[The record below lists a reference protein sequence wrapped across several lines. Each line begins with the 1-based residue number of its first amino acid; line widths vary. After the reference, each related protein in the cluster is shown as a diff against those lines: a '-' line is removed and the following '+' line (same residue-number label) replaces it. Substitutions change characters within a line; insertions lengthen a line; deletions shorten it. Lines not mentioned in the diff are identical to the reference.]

1 MVEEEALE
9 SDEYE
14 AVDATEEAMAFAG
27 VERAGS
33 GEVVVG
39 REDERFEKSRTE
51 IADRRRL
58 RVLLAAHQANGLLLD
73 LIVKRFLLLRFI
85 FISLQRLLLL
95 FLLLFLYPPR
105 CACAER

>member
-1 MVEEEALE
+1 MSHARTACSSTGTRLSLGIGAAREEEEEVVEEEALE

-39 REDERFEKSRTE
+39 REDRE
-51 IADRRRL
+51 
-58 RVLLAAHQANGLLLD
+58 V
-73 LIVKRFLLLRFI
+73 
-85 FISLQRLLLL
+85 
-95 FLLLFLYPPR
+95 
-105 CACAER
+105 